1 MGGLHLSAGDETL
14 WAVIL
19 GAILATIGG
28 FLSTTFE
35 ASMRR
40 REREHGAALLFGEI
54 LSVLELI
61 VEMARASRERGNP
74 YGSFT
79 MRLLRAVH
87 REAAT
92 YERNREALYDIRDVR
107 TRAQIHTVMVKVML
121 GLEGVF
127 DATER
132 VEADAII
139 SRQPGLDPTSK
150 VEVEA
155 RLASAV
161 FERDQAFNALGET
174 AEGIAPIVAVLRPL
188 AKQDFRVYSAVTAP
202 DRQLLSDV
210 V

>member
-1 MGGLHLSAGDETL
+1 MGGFHFSAGDETL

-19 GAILATIGG
+19 GAILASIGG

-54 LSVLELI
+54 LSVLALI
-61 VEMARASRERGNP
+61 VEMATAARERGNP

-107 TRAQIHTVMVKVML
+107 TRAEIHTVMVKVML

-127 DATER
+127 DAAER
-132 VEADAII
+132 VQADTIM

-150 VEVEA
+150 AEIEA

-174 AEGIAPIVAVLRPL
+174 AAGVAPIVAVLRPL

-202 DRQLLSDV
+202 DRQLISGGV
-210 V
+210 

>member
-1 MGGLHLSAGDETL
+1 MGELHFSAGDETL

-19 GAILATIGG
+19 GAFLATIGG
-28 FLSTTFE
+28 FVSTTFE
-35 ASMRR
+35 ASSRR

-61 VEMARASRERGNP
+61 IEMAKVARERGNP

-92 YERNREALYDIRDVR
+92 YERNREALYDLRDVR
-107 TRAQIHTVMVKVML
+107 TRAEIHSVMVRIML
-121 GLEGVF
+121 ALEGVF

-132 VEADAII
+132 IDADSIT

-150 VEVEA
+150 AEVDA
-155 RLASAV
+155 RLGSALG
-161 FERDQAFNALGET
+161 ERDQAFNSLGET
-174 AEGIAPIVAVLRPL
+174 ALGIAPIVAVLRPL
-188 AKQDFRVYSAVTAP
+188 AKQDFRVYSAVANA
-202 DRQLLSDV
+202 
-210 V
+210 